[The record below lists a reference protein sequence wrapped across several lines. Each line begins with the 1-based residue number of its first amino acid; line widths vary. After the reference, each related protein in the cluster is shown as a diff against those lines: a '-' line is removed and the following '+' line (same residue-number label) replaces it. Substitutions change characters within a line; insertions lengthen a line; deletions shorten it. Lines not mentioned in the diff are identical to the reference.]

1 MLSNIKMIIPMFH
14 SNQQREFVKMEKQ
27 ITINLILANALVL
40 ALHAKDHGI
49 LREAEEVMA

>member
-1 MLSNIKMIIPMFH
+1 MFH